1 MTFDDGI
8 LKIYERVL
16 VQDKG
21 FMPVSKLHLKSS
33 YYFSY
38 EVIGVTKFYEAKKT
52 QDRLDESVSIY
63 RDRSITYTDVVVL
76 EDGTQYQISQI
87 QHTFDDNGIQI
98 TKLTLMHLNEK
109 FEFEA

>member
-1 MTFDDGI
+1 MVYSSLFPRNSI
-8 LKIYERVL
+8 KNL
-16 VQDKG
+16 V
-21 FMPVSKLHLKSS
+21 VSKIQILFKSS

-38 EVIGVTKFYEAKKT
+38 EVIGVTKFYEAKKA

-63 RDRSITYTDVVVL
+63 RDRSITYNDIVVL

>member
-21 FMPVSKLHLKSS
+21 FMPVSKLRLKSS

-38 EVIGVTKFYEAKKT
+38 EVIGVTKFYEAKKA

-63 RDRSITYTDVVVL
+63 
-76 EDGTQYQISQI
+76 GTQYQISQI

>member
-21 FMPVSKLHLKSS
+21 FMPVSKLRLKSS
-33 YYFSY
+33 YY
-38 EVIGVTKFYEAKKT
+38 EVIGVTKFYEAKKA

>member
-21 FMPVSKLHLKSS
+21 FMPVSKLRLKSS

-38 EVIGVTKFYEAKKT
+38 EVIGVTKFYEAKKYRIDWMNLYLFT
-52 QDRLDESVSIY
+52 EIVQLHITMLLFWKMVHSIRFHRFNIHLMIMVY
-63 RDRSITYTDVVVL
+63 
-76 EDGTQYQISQI
+76 
-87 QHTFDDNGIQI
+87 
-98 TKLTLMHLNEK
+98 KLLSLH
-109 FEFEA
+109 

>member
-38 EVIGVTKFYEAKKT
+38 EVIGVTKFYEAKKA

>member
-21 FMPVSKLHLKSS
+21 FMPVSKLRLKSS

-38 EVIGVTKFYEAKKT
+38 EVIGVTKFY
-52 QDRLDESVSIY
+52 
-63 RDRSITYTDVVVL
+63 
-76 EDGTQYQISQI
+76 
-87 QHTFDDNGIQI
+87 
-98 TKLTLMHLNEK
+98 
-109 FEFEA
+109 

>member
-21 FMPVSKLHLKSS
+21 FMPVSKLRLKS
-33 YYFSY
+33 FSY
-38 EVIGVTKFYEAKKT
+38 EVIGVTKFYEAKKA